1 MQLVSNYPQ
10 VPLAT
15 SNPATDAARVEGQ
28 QRPPVIPPQQ
38 PTKGHE
44 ERAFNP
50 QNERTADT
58 AQQNARLATQVHERQ
73 QQSNQQQQQQNSQEQ
88 KQQGKSLFAAM
99 LVKPAL
105 DRKDIRNAVNT
116 PTAQAA
122 QQQDKQQHPL
132 PGQSDDFYRDLG
144 SRIGDYYRQQTSPAS
159 AASLDAKA

>member
-38 PTKGHE
+38 PAKGHE

-73 QQSNQQQQQQNSQEQ
+73 QQSNQQQQQGSQEQ
-88 KQQGKSLFAAM
+88 KQQGKALFATM

-105 DRKDIRNAVNT
+105 DRKDIRNQVHKPVGHAS
-116 PTAQAA
+116 PQASE
-122 QQQDKQQHPL
+122 QRHPL
-132 PGQSDDFYRDLG
+132 PGQSADFYRDFG
-144 SRIGDYYRQQTSPAS
+144 SRIGDYYRQQTSPA
-159 AASLDAKA
+159 AASSLEALA